1 MSYLL
6 SRQLTQLKFG
16 SSTQKH
22 IWFRVPERQFPVT
35 FLSRII
41 GKPFDIL
48 IRVPVSTLS
57 KQPQISQNEN
67 IKSQNQV
74 IFKYVSNWNESQST
88 RFLLLPR
95 RRFGLGRKDP
105 PFGHAKIP
113 GRINWVEPFVYF
125 MFLLAMLSVV
135 IDWRKLKEEYG
146 IDILP
151 RFFYTAFTRGND
163 GDGTV
168 GYFKSDFINFHR

>member
-16 SSTQKH
+16 SSAQKH
-22 IWFRVPERQFPVT
+22 IWLRVLEPQFPVS
-35 FLSRII
+35 FFSRII

-48 IRVPVSTLS
+48 IRVPISTLS

-67 IKSQNQV
+67 IEGRNQV
-74 IFKYVSNWNESQST
+74 IFKYVSNWNELQNT

-113 GRINWVEPFVYF
+113 GRINWLEPFVYL
-125 MFLLAMLSVV
+125 MFFLAMLSVL
-135 IDWRKLKEEYG
+135 IDWRKLKEEFG

-151 RFFYTAFTRGND
+151 RFFYTAFTRGHD

-168 GYFKSDFINFHR
+168 GYSKSIFIKFHQ